1 MDRSVAL
8 ACGRNLATISIG
20 TIVKRLMILG
30 ALALFCIRP
39 ARPQNAELQQKL
51 AAAKRTAAENKQRL
65 LQYQTVNQD
74 GVPLQQDLGKSTTE
88 TATAMT
94 EFDPD
99 TSGQWG
105 KLTAIRRDV
114 ILKIAEIVEAV
125 GVRFARP
132 TSLT

>member
-1 MDRSVAL
+1 
-8 ACGRNLATISIG
+8 
-20 TIVKRLMILG
+20 MILG

>member
-8 ACGRNLATISIG
+8 ACRRNLATVSIG
-20 TIVKRLMILG
+20 TIVTRLMILA
-30 ALALFCIRP
+30 ALALFSIRL

-51 AAAKRTAAENKQRL
+51 AAAKRTAENKQRL